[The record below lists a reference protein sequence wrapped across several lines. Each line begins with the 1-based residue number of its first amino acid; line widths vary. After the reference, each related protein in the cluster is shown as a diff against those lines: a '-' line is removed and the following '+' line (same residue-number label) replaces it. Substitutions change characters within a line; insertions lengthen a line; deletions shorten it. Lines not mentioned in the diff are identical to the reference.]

1 MAKNTHEMCRLN
13 LPRSFP
19 LFSFQAILSQDK
31 VNKIRRPEEKRNG
44 FVEGR
49 YADGL

>member
-1 MAKNTHEMCRLN
+1 MTKNTHEMCRLK
-13 LPRSFP
+13 LPRYFP

-31 VNKIRRPEEKRNG
+31 VNKIGRPEEKRNG

>member
-1 MAKNTHEMCRLN
+1 MAKNIHEMRRLN
-13 LPRSFP
+13 LPRYFS

-31 VNKIRRPEEKRNG
+31 VNKTGRLEEKRNG

-49 YADGL
+49 YVDGL